1 MNNIDEIYR
10 NINDLKGFTE
20 GYLNYLARL
29 FAQFDASC
37 MNALGEEFE
46 DARARGSAL
55 FVIGNGGS
63 ASTATSMGNDLGFD
77 ILKKTGTDAPFRI
90 LPLTDNVSALTA
102 IANDV
107 GYEDVFLHQLRVHY
121 RPGDRLL
128 LISASGN
135 SPNILKAA
143 RWVRSQG
150 GRIIGFVGFGGG
162 EAKAL
167 CDVVVHVDTLPGE
180 YGPVE
185 DFHLIINHILSHWF
199 QNKLRHSRE
208 GV

>member
-1 MNNIDEIYR
+1 MNNIDKIYR
-10 NINDLKGFTE
+10 TSKDLAEFTQ
-20 GYLNYLARL
+20 GYLRYLERI
-29 FAQFDASC
+29 FTRFDPTC

-46 DARARGSAL
+46 DARAKGNAI

-77 ILKKTGTDAPFRI
+77 ILRKTGTDVPFRV
-90 LPLTDNVSALTA
+90 LPLTDNNASVTA

-107 GYEDVFLHQLRVHY
+107 GYEEVFLDQLRIHF

-150 GRIIGFVGFGGG
+150 GRIIGFVGFAGG

-167 CDVVVHVDTLPGE
+167 CDVFVHVETLPGE

-199 QNKLRHSRE
+199 QNKLRA
-208 GV
+208 